1 MALLG
6 ERKQILLN
14 QLKRQPTVN
23 LQTLVSWVNQYEDL
37 EVEDFRGYISDELF
51 EQLMEVFRALHE
63 AQLWDQ
69 IMSAPRETPKDIQNA
84 LQLMETYIDRFPRS
98 PKCREAHERLR
109 SLQAE
114 MEEEEYRKKHSCTPP
129 CCEPDPKPIDYCEPE
144 QGCSPVPDPKP
155 CPTQPSFEPCPPP
168 PPCAPVP
175 EECCPSP
182 QPSQQS
188 KGITYIPH
196 SRKQPWWKRLKF
208 WSHKDDRKEVC
219 TSVFAPA
226 EISKGRNMIVQL
238 FLHLAE
244 EEQKVIDLAMEV
256 QSDAV
261 RKGYDTLHQFLKVGD
276 IVKVTLTIYGIQDTL
291 FQEEKAI
298 IWKGH
303 FSKCEFR
310 YAVSRNIKEEEL
322 CCELTFRLEGL
333 PFPIGEMIFTSSIK
347 ENPRVLNAKIMS
359 KAFRHVFVSYS
370 HKDEKEVI
378 LVVKTLKAF
387 ETSFFF
393 DQISL
398 SGGDVFNE
406 VIMENIDKS
415 DLFVLCW
422 SKNSA
427 KSEYVRKEVE
437 RALPRAYPQ
446 AQPHE
451 EASLKFY
458 PISIEPVAALPDYL
472 RDYHFESLYIH

>member
-1 MALLG
+1 
-6 ERKQILLN
+6 
-14 QLKRQPTVN
+14 
-23 LQTLVSWVNQYEDL
+23 
-37 EVEDFRGYISDELF
+37 
-51 EQLMEVFRALHE
+51 
-63 AQLWDQ
+63 
-69 IMSAPRETPKDIQNA
+69 
-84 LQLMETYIDRFPRS
+84 
-98 PKCREAHERLR
+98 
-109 SLQAE
+109 
-114 MEEEEYRKKHSCTPP
+114 
-129 CCEPDPKPIDYCEPE
+129 
-144 QGCSPVPDPKP
+144 
-155 CPTQPSFEPCPPP
+155 
-168 PPCAPVP
+168 
-175 EECCPSP
+175 
-182 QPSQQS
+182 
-188 KGITYIPH
+188 
-196 SRKQPWWKRLKF
+196 
-208 WSHKDDRKEVC
+208 
-219 TSVFAPA
+219 
-226 EISKGRNMIVQL
+226 MIVQL

-276 IVKVTLTIYGIQDTL
+276 IVKVTLTINGIQDTL

-310 YAVSRNIKEEEL
+310 YAIPRNIKEEEL

-333 PFPIGEMIFTSSIK
+333 PFPVGEMIFTSSIK
-347 ENPRVLNAKIMS
+347 ENPRDLNAKIMS
-359 KAFRHVFVSYS
+359 KAFRHVFVSYA

-387 ETSFFF
+387 EASFFF

>member
-1 MALLG
+1 MALIG
-6 ERKQILLN
+6 ERKQIFLN
-14 QLKRQPTVN
+14 QLKRQPHIDFQKLVELLN
-23 LQTLVSWVNQYEDL
+23 LYEDL
-37 EVEDFRGYISDELF
+37 EVEDFRGYISDELL
-51 EQLMEVFRALHE
+51 EQLMEVFRAPYE

-69 IMSAPRETPKDIQNA
+69 IMSAPRETPIDIQNA
-84 LQLMETYIDRFPRS
+84 LQLMETYINQFPRS

-109 SLQAE
+109 SLEAE
-114 MEEEEYRKKHSCTPP
+114 MAEEEYQQKHSCTPP
-129 CCEPDPKPIDYCEPE
+129 CCEPDSEPIDYCEPE
-144 QGCSPVPDPKP
+144 QGCCPVPDPEP
-155 CPTQPSFEPCPPP
+155 CLTQPSFEPCPPP

-182 QPSQQS
+182 QPSLQS

-196 SRKQPWWKRLKF
+196 SRKLPWWKRLKF
-208 WSHKDDRKEVC
+208 WGHKDERQEVC

-276 IVKVTLTIYGIQDTL
+276 IVKVTLTINGIQDTL

-310 YAVSRNIKEEEL
+310 YAIPRNIKEEEL

-333 PFPIGEMIFTSSIK
+333 PFPVGEMIFTSSIK
-347 ENPRVLNAKIMS
+347 ENPRDLNAKIMS
-359 KAFRHVFVSYS
+359 KAFRHVFVSYA

-387 ETSFFF
+387 EASFFF